1 MTWNDFCWND
11 WEGVSCGYTAVVIV
25 GLIMRPLAVRYSE
38 QGESDLA
45 TRKPRR
51 R

>member
-25 GLIMRPLAVRYSE
+25 VVILVLIAQVIKVIVRKV
-38 QGESDLA
+38 GW
-45 TRKPRR
+45 PR
-51 R
+51 